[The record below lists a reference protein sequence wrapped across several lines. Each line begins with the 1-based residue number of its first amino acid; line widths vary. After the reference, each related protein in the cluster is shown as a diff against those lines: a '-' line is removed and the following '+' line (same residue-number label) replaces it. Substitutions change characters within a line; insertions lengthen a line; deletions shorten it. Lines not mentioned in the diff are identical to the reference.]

1 MRVFLNFILLLII
14 ALIPS
19 LLATSCQNE
28 DDIDAIFNGKTWFI
42 TGGCIN
48 GNNIKGDDLKSI
60 YANANS
66 YFLTFSASTFG
77 GVLVAGSNVS
87 GTWKADGKDQSIF
100 LNFQSESNVNLS
112 PLSSNIYN
120 IMKNAK
126 YYSGDVN
133 VLRISQDDYN
143 YIRLTSNKN
152 TSNF

>member
-48 GNNIKGDDLKSI
+48 GTNIKGDDLKSI

-120 IMKNAK
+120 ILKNAK

>member
-48 GNNIKGDDLKSI
+48 STNIKGDDLKSI

-87 GTWKADGKDQSIF
+87 GSWKADGKDQSIF

-120 IMKNAK
+120 ILKNAK

>member
-1 MRVFLNFILLLII
+1 MRIFLNFILLLII

-48 GNNIKGDDLKSI
+48 GTNITGEELKSI
-60 YANANS
+60 YANSNS
-66 YFLTFSASTFG
+66 FFLTFSASTFG

-87 GTWKADGKDQSIF
+87 GTWKADGKDQSIY

-120 IMKNAK
+120 VLKNAQH
-126 YYSGDVN
+126 YSGDVN
-133 VLRISQDDYN
+133 VLKIMQDNYN
-143 YIRLTSNKN
+143 FIRLSSQRN

>member
-1 MRVFLNFILLLII
+1 MRIFLNFILLLII

-28 DDIDAIFNGKTWFI
+28 DDIDAIFNGTNI
-42 TGGCIN
+42 TGEE
-48 GNNIKGDDLKSI
+48 LKSI

-66 YFLTFSASTFG
+66 FFLTFSASTFG

-120 IMKNAK
+120 VLKNAQH
-126 YYSGDVN
+126 YSGDVN
-133 VLRISQDDYN
+133 VLKIMQDNYN
-143 YIRLTSNKN
+143 FIRLSSQRN